1 MTQPRPARAL
11 DVPTV
16 LVGLGRFGA
25 DVARRLADER
35 GEALRLAG
43 QPAEADDLRHVLQDL
58 SHQPDRF
65 DPQAAAADVL
75 AAVRA
80 VLQHR
85 RVVAA
90 RELADDSGLTRLH
103 ILVFAEL
110 GEPAVR
116 GHLLPVLKAIEH
128 LLLSQLGPIFESYRV
143 GAARGAAILPILTMP
158 HPPAHPQGAQIAA
171 AVVDLLTKIAAAP
184 PEARAIPQ
192 LYLLEDVAERSILA
206 EGELRQCLRN
216 FASLLLYS
224 GDLEI
229 LQQIVYGDDPNE
241 PLATFVCAV
250 AELPRARLAAYG
262 AHRIALEVLA
272 AVREAPRVDTE
283 LAALDALEQLEARAL
298 SQIDDADKD
307 VHAVLQRYAPAVAR
321 EPTIPWWHEGAVLLE
336 RLGPDPGDPSLLTP
350 AAPGD
355 PPQGWIHAR
364 MLEIQETWRLLQ
376 RRRFDDVV
384 ARDRAAVEAWR
395 DRLLRQLRERLD
407 ESLWSAPSPAAF
419 RQTEE
424 LAAKLSRAF
433 GEQLER
439 AIAERDA
446 ITPAKAPSFDELRAA
461 HAAALDA
468 ARHKPEV
475 AALALWAALFLSA
488 FLLFLPPLFRLVA
501 LTLGLQSGALAFLLR
516 DHPQLSALLLA
527 LLLIGGVFGYHL
539 SRAQIQIDRSLK
551 DLAAAAEATIY
562 GRRGSLFDYFSS
574 RLRLSRAIARVEV
587 LLAIRAALDADSER
601 LLLMDKA
608 ARRAQADL
616 REQQRRLGVRDGE
629 GHDDLSGLLGRPDEA
644 LIESLIGPRGAADIE
659 AALDPSGQGARISD
673 VLATLAD
680 RYRGG
685 RWREELPFADLALL
699 TRAAARHAA
708 PIATWD
714 PFADARRAE
723 ATAEHLAAFLRRQW
737 RTLRGALNFSG
748 HEDLDRSGIRHLL
761 RGDALLP
768 PGGHDLIQARLG
780 DDRTPVPARR
790 GAEADRAYYL
800 LLASGIHQDA
810 VASLR
815 VPAAPDENIH
825 NQFTSQP
832 KPHPAASKITKSDL
846 PPPPRIVRGEDPR

>member
-1 MTQPRPARAL
+1 VTQPRPARAL

-527 LLLIGGVFGYHL
+527 LLRLPEDRGAKAGLGDL
-539 SRAQIQIDRSLK
+539 ARAQERVPERSTRGATALDHLLEEAAVERWIALVAEQLREALLHARSGGPADRARLDQHGADVAEAEDARGLLREVVDVREDADGALEQDRIGRDALGDHQPCSLRASSARASESTSPTCPRQRPTLRSTRSSPSRRCATCTWWSPTRTSSQSSSGGASPIDRSN
-551 DLAAAAEATIY
+551 AA
-562 GRRGSLFDYFSS
+562 
-574 RLRLSRAIARVEV
+574 
-587 LLAIRAALDADSER
+587 
-601 LLLMDKA
+601 
-608 ARRAQADL
+608 
-616 REQQRRLGVRDGE
+616 
-629 GHDDLSGLLGRPDEA
+629 
-644 LIESLIGPRGAADIE
+644 
-659 AALDPSGQGARISD
+659 
-673 VLATLAD
+673 
-680 RYRGG
+680 
-685 RWREELPFADLALL
+685 
-699 TRAAARHAA
+699 
-708 PIATWD
+708 
-714 PFADARRAE
+714 
-723 ATAEHLAAFLRRQW
+723 
-737 RTLRGALNFSG
+737 
-748 HEDLDRSGIRHLL
+748 
-761 RGDALLP
+761 
-768 PGGHDLIQARLG
+768 
-780 DDRTPVPARR
+780 
-790 GAEADRAYYL
+790 
-800 LLASGIHQDA
+800 
-810 VASLR
+810 
-815 VPAAPDENIH
+815 
-825 NQFTSQP
+825 
-832 KPHPAASKITKSDL
+832 
-846 PPPPRIVRGEDPR
+846 